1 MFDRSRRPARVAPLV
16 LVIALVAYAA
26 VVVAMVTGSSVARAV
41 AIGDTT
47 DNTPWTLPSMPP
59 KCSTDQISSGD
70 VANCLI
76 SSWGNIAEKGW
87 GTPPFPFASVG
98 GELSPGW
105 KWLGWSYNGSPA
117 LAEWEGNMS
126 ANPEKVG
133 RLNAKQIKAPYAA
146 HVLFMGFLTEI
157 QEAGYRIGDAMA
169 YNFRCTSNSRKD
181 CSNLDARSLS
191 YHSYGLAVDI
201 NVVSN
206 PEIRYYPDST
216 QGILTACAMPM
227 KTNIPQWVVQTAQK
241 WGLLWGGYGWSGG
254 CASPM
259 ASKSNVIR
267 DPMHFEFRGSVDDAL
282 AIARFNGV
290 EVQDPRVEVPADDP
304 TSPES
309 PMNGKTVKRVHG
321 ADRFASAAATAAF
334 WPTTETVYLAT
345 GTNFPDSLAAGVTAA
360 RVDAP
365 VLLVTSDSVPAST
378 RDQLIRLAPRT
389 VYVAGGTAVISD
401 AVVATVKNLTGA
413 NVIRLFGPTRYE
425 TAELLTRIA
434 WHGSKSSVAW
444 MASGHDF
451 QDPLIASA
459 AAAVYDQP
467 FVMVDGRRGVSEGAL
482 DVLRTLG
489 VTQVNL
495 VAAPGAFSDEVL
507 AELRSTMNV
516 VVYGAADASER
527 SASVWTA
534 HAQSQRVMLA
544 TSLNFPDALTA
555 VPYATRAD
563 GTPLMLVPGT
573 CVPMSTFR
581 TIDRLDPSDVTLFGG
596 PAALASAVESLTTC

>member
-1 MFDRSRRPARVAPLV
+1 VFDRPRRPARFAPLV

-26 VVVAMVTGSSVARAV
+26 VVVAMMTAPSVARAA
-41 AIGDTT
+41 AIGNTADT
-47 DNTPWTLPSMPP
+47 TPWTLPSMPP
-59 KCSTDQISSGD
+59 KCSTAQIAAGD
-70 VANCLI
+70 VATCLI
-76 SSWGNIAEKGW
+76 TDWGNIADKGW
-87 GTPPFPFASVG
+87 GAPPFPFATVG
-98 GELSPGW
+98 GELQSGW

-117 LAEWEGNMS
+117 LAEWEANMY
-126 ANPEKVG
+126 ANPEKIG

-146 HVLFMGFLTEI
+146 HLLIMGFLTEV
-157 QEAGYRIGDAMA
+157 QEAGYRLNDAMA

-181 CSNLDARSLS
+181 CANLDARSLS

-259 ASKSNVIR
+259 ASKSSVIR
-267 DPMHFEFRGSVDDAL
+267 DPMHFEFRGSVDDAF

-290 EVQDPRVEVPADDP
+290 DVQDPRVQNPEVGAPTPDP
-304 TSPES
+304 LG
-309 PMNGKTVKRVHG
+309 GKTVKRVHG
-321 ADRFASAAATAAF
+321 PDRFGSAAATASF

-365 VLLVTSDSVPAST
+365 VLLVTADAVPAST
-378 RDQLIRLAPRT
+378 EEQLSRLRPRT
-389 VYVAGGTAVISD
+389 IYVAGGPAVISD
-401 AVVATVKNLTGA
+401 AVVAAVKQSTGA

-425 TAELLTRIA
+425 TAELLTRVSWYRA
-434 WHGSKSSVAW
+434 RSSVAW
-444 MASGHDF
+444 LASGRDF

-467 FVMVDGRRGVSEGAL
+467 FVMIDGQRPMTAGSL
-482 DVLRTLG
+482 DLLRTLG
-489 VTQVNL
+489 VTQINV
-495 VAAPGAFSDEVL
+495 VAAPGAFSEATL
-507 AELRSTMNV
+507 AELRSFANV
-516 VVYGAADASER
+516 VVYGAADVSER
-527 SASVWTA
+527 SASVWSA
-534 HAQSQRVMLA
+534 HVQSRGVMLA

-555 VPYATRAD
+555 VPYATRTD

-573 CVPMSTFR
+573 CVPMTTAR
-581 TIDRLDPSDVTLFGG
+581 TIDRLDPSNVTLFGG
-596 PAALASAVESLTTC
+596 PAALATAVESLIAC

>member
-1 MFDRSRRPARVAPLV
+1 MFDRPRRPLRFAPLV
-16 LVIALVAYAA
+16 IAIALVAYAA
-26 VVVAMVTGSSVARAV
+26 VVMAMVTAPTMAKAA
-41 AIGDTT
+41 AIGDTS

-59 KCSTDQISSGD
+59 KCSTSQIASGD
-70 VANCLI
+70 VSTCLI
-76 SSWGNIAEKGW
+76 SSWGDIAEKGW
-87 GTPPFPFASVG
+87 GTPPFPYATVG
-98 GELSPGW
+98 GELSSGW

-117 LAEWEGNMS
+117 LAEWEANMS
-126 ANPEKVG
+126 TNPDKVG
-133 RLNAKQIKAPYAA
+133 RLNPNQIKAPYAA
-146 HVLFMGFLTEI
+146 HLLFMGFLTEI
-157 QEAGYRIGDAMA
+157 QESGYRISDAMA
-169 YNFRCTSNSRKD
+169 YNYRCTSNSRKD
-181 CSNLDARSLS
+181 CASLDSRSLS

-201 NVVSN
+201 NVVKN

-227 KTNIPQWVVQTAQK
+227 KTDIPQWVVQTAQK

-290 EVQDPRVEVPADDP
+290 DVVDPRSPEP
-304 TSPES
+304 TSGEGS
-309 PMNGKTVKRVHG
+309 PDSSSAKTVRRVHG
-321 ADRFASAAATAAF
+321 ADRFASAAATATF
-334 WPTTETVYLAT
+334 WSATETVYLAT

-365 VLLVTSDSVPAST
+365 VLLVTADSVPNST

-389 VYVAGGTAVISD
+389 VYVAGGPAVISD
-401 AVVATVKNLTGA
+401 DVVATVKQLTGA

-425 TAELLTRIA
+425 TAELLTRVS
-434 WHGSKSSVAW
+434 WYRSKSSVAW
-444 MASGHDF
+444 MASGRDF

-459 AAAVYDQP
+459 AAAVYSQP
-467 FVMVDGRRGVSEGAL
+467 FVMVDGRLGPTDGVRDL
-482 DVLRTLG
+482 LRTLG
-489 VTQVNL
+489 VTQLNV
-495 VAAPGAFSDEVL
+495 VAAPGAFSDEVM

-516 VVYGAADASER
+516 TVFGASDPSER
-527 SASVWTA
+527 SASVWSN
-534 HAQSQRVMLA
+534 HAQSERVMLA

-573 CVPMSTFR
+573 CVPVT
-581 TIDRLDPSDVTLFGG
+581 THQAIDRLDPSNVTLFGG
-596 PAALASAVESLTTC
+596 PAALATAVESLTTC

>member
-1 MFDRSRRPARVAPLV
+1 MRFAPLV
-16 LVIALVAYAA
+16 LVVALVAYAA
-26 VVVAMVTGSSVARAV
+26 IVVAMATAPSVARAA
-41 AIGDTT
+41 AIGDTA

-59 KCSTDQISSGD
+59 KCTTAQISSGD
-70 VANCLI
+70 VSNCLI
-76 SSWGNIAEKGW
+76 TDWGKIAEKGW
-87 GTPPFPFASVG
+87 GAPPFPFASVG
-98 GELSPGW
+98 GELQPGW

-117 LAEWEGNMS
+117 LAAWEAGMH
-126 ANPEKVG
+126 ANAEKVG

-146 HVLFMGFLTEI
+146 HLLMMGFLSEI
-157 QEAGYRIGDAMA
+157 QEAGYRLNDAMA

-181 CSNLDARSLS
+181 CSNLDSRSLS

-267 DPMHFEFRGSVDDAL
+267 DPMHFEFRGSVDDAF

-290 EVQDPRVEVPADDP
+290 QFDDP
-304 TSPES
+304 AAQSPDS
-309 PMNGKTVKRVHG
+309 GDTDPLGGKTVKRVHG
-321 ADRFASAAATAAF
+321 ADRFGSAAATASF

-365 VLLVTSDSVPAST
+365 VLLVTADSVPSST
-378 RDQLIRLAPRT
+378 QEQLSRLRPRT
-389 VYVAGGTAVISD
+389 VYVAGGPAVISD
-401 AVVATVKNLTGA
+401 EVVASVKQSTGA

-425 TAELLTRIA
+425 TAELLTRVS
-434 WHGSKSSVAW
+434 WYRSRSSVAW
-444 MASGHDF
+444 VASGRDF

-467 FVMVDGRRGVSEGAL
+467 FVMIDGHRAL
-482 DVLRTLG
+482 SDGSKDLLRTLG
-489 VTQVNL
+489 VAQINV
-495 VAAPGAFSDEVL
+495 VAVPGAFSDATL
-507 AELRSTMNV
+507 TELRSLANV
-516 VVYGAADASER
+516 VVYGAADVSER
-527 SASVWTA
+527 SASVWSA
-534 HAQSQRVMLA
+534 HAQSSGVMLA

-555 VPYATRAD
+555 VPYATRAE

-573 CVPMSTFR
+573 CVPMT
-581 TIDRLDPSDVTLFGG
+581 TVQAIDRLDPTNVTLFGG
-596 PAALASAVESLTTC
+596 PAALATAVESLTAC

>member
-1 MFDRSRRPARVAPLV
+1 VFQGPRRSLRVAPLI
-16 LVIALVAYAA
+16 LVISLVAYAA
-26 VVVAMVTGSSVARAV
+26 VVMAMVTGPSVAGAA
-41 AIGDTT
+41 AIGDTS

-59 KCSTDQISSGD
+59 KCSTEQIASGD
-70 VANCLI
+70 VSGCLI
-76 SSWGNIAEKGW
+76 TDWGKIAEKGW
-87 GTPPFPFASVG
+87 GTPPFPYESVG
-98 GELSPGW
+98 GELSAGW
-105 KWLGWSYNGSPA
+105 KWLGWSYNGSQA
-117 LAEWEGNMS
+117 LAEWEANMA

-146 HVLFMGFLTEI
+146 HLLFMGFLTEI
-157 QEAGYRIGDAMA
+157 QDAGYRLNDAMA

-181 CSNLDARSLS
+181 CSSLDANSLS

-201 NVVSN
+201 NVSSN

-227 KTNIPQWVVQTAQK
+227 KTNLPQWVIQTAQK

-259 ASKSNVIR
+259 ASKSSVIR

-282 AIARFNGV
+282 TIARFNGV
-290 EVQDPRVEVPADDP
+290 EVQDPRVETPDENA
-304 TSPES
+304 SPDS

-321 ADRFASAAATAAF
+321 ADRFASAAATASF
-334 WPTTETVYLAT
+334 WSSTETVYLAT

-365 VLLVTSDSVPAST
+365 VLLVTATSIPAST
-378 RDQLIRLAPRT
+378 RDQLVRLAPRT
-389 VYVAGGTAVISD
+389 VYVAGGP
-401 AVVATVKNLTGA
+401 AVVSDDVLSAVKQLTGA
-413 NVIRLFGPTRYE
+413 NVIRFFGPTRYE
-425 TAELLTRIA
+425 TAELLTRVS
-434 WHGSKSSVAW
+434 WYKSTSRVAW
-444 MASGHDF
+444 MASGRDF

-459 AAAVYDQP
+459 AAAVYEQP
-467 FVMVDGRRGVSEGAL
+467 FVMVDGQRGLTDGSRDL
-482 DVLRTLG
+482 LRTLG

-507 AELRSTMNV
+507 ADLRSTMNV
-516 VVYGAADASER
+516 VVYGAADPSER
-527 SASVWTA
+527 SASVWTS

-573 CVPMSTFR
+573 CVPWT
-581 TIDRLDPSDVTLFGG
+581 THQVIDRLDPSNVTLFGG
-596 PAALASAVESLTTC
+596 PAALATAVESLTSC

>member
-1 MFDRSRRPARVAPLV
+1 MFDPPRRPLRFAPLV
-16 LVIALVAYAA
+16 LLIALVAYAA
-26 VVVAMVTGSSVARAV
+26 VVVAMVTAPSVARAA
-41 AIGDTT
+41 AIGNTA

-59 KCSTDQISSGD
+59 KCTTAQIAAGD
-70 VANCLI
+70 VATCLI
-76 SSWGNIAEKGW
+76 VDWGNIAGKGW

-98 GELSPGW
+98 GELQPGW

-117 LAEWEGNMS
+117 LAEWEANMY

-146 HVLFMGFLTEI
+146 HLLIMGFLTEI
-157 QEAGYRIGDAMA
+157 QDAGYRLNDAMA

-181 CSNLDARSLS
+181 CANLDARSLS

-259 ASKSNVIR
+259 ASKSSVIR
-267 DPMHFEFRGSVDDAL
+267 DPMHFEFRGSVDDAF

-290 EVQDPRVEVPADDP
+290 DVQDPRVQ
-304 TSPES
+304 SPEVGA
-309 PMNGKTVKRVHG
+309 PTPDPLAGKTVKRVHG
-321 ADRFASAAATAAF
+321 PDRFGSAAATASF
-334 WPTTETVYLAT
+334 WPNTETVYLAT

-365 VLLVTSDSVPAST
+365 VLLVTADSVPAST
-378 RDQLIRLAPRT
+378 QEQLSRLRPRT
-389 VYVAGGTAVISD
+389 VYVAGGPAVISD
-401 AVVATVKNLTGA
+401 AVIASVKQSTGA

-425 TAELLTRIA
+425 TAELLTRVSWYRA
-434 WHGSKSSVAW
+434 RSSVAW
-444 MASGHDF
+444 MASGRDF

-467 FVMVDGRRGVSEGAL
+467 FVMVDGQRTLTAGSL
-482 DVLRTLG
+482 DLLRTLG
-489 VTQVNL
+489 VTQINV
-495 VAAPGAFSDEVL
+495 VAAPGSFSEATL
-507 AELRSTMNV
+507 AELRSVANV
-516 VVYGAADASER
+516 VVYGAADVSDR
-527 SASVWTA
+527 SASVWS
-534 HAQSQRVMLA
+534 AQAESSGVLLA

-555 VPYATRAD
+555 VPFATRTD

-573 CVPMSTFR
+573 CVPRTTVQ
-581 TIDRLDPSDVTLFGG
+581 TIDRLDPSNVTLFGG
-596 PAALASAVESLTTC
+596 PAALAAAVESLTTC

>member
-1 MFDRSRRPARVAPLV
+1 MFDRPRRPLRFAPLV
-16 LVIALVAYAA
+16 IAIALVAYAA
-26 VVVAMVTGSSVARAV
+26 VVVAMVTAPTMAKAV
-41 AIGDTT
+41 AIGDTS

-59 KCSTDQISSGD
+59 KCSSTQIGSGD
-70 VANCLI
+70 VSTCLI

-87 GTPPFPFASVG
+87 GTPPFPYATVG
-98 GELSPGW
+98 GELSSGW

-117 LAEWEGNMS
+117 LAEWEANMS
-126 ANPEKVG
+126 ANPDKVG
-133 RLNAKQIKAPYAA
+133 RLNPKQIKAPYAA
-146 HVLFMGFLTEI
+146 HVLFMGFLSEI
-157 QEAGYRIGDAMA
+157 QESGYRISDAMA
-169 YNFRCTSNSRKD
+169 YNYRCTSNSRKD
-181 CSNLDARSLS
+181 CANLDSRSLS

-201 NVVSN
+201 NVVKN

-227 KTNIPQWVVQTAQK
+227 KTDIPQWVVQTAQK

-290 EVQDPRVEVPADDP
+290 DVIDPRV
-304 TSPES
+304 PES
-309 PMNGKTVKRVHG
+309 TDGDGSPDSPTAKTVRRVHG
-321 ADRFASAAATAAF
+321 ADRFASAAATATF
-334 WPTTETVYLAT
+334 WSATETVYLAT

-365 VLLVTSDSVPAST
+365 VLLVTADSVPNST

-389 VYVAGGTAVISD
+389 VYVAGGPAVIGD
-401 AVVATVKNLTGA
+401 EVIATVKQLTGA

-425 TAELLTRIA
+425 TAELLTRVS
-434 WHGSKSSVAW
+434 WYRSKSSVAW
-444 MASGHDF
+444 MASGRDF

-459 AAAVYDQP
+459 AAAVYSQP
-467 FVMVDGRRGVSEGAL
+467 FVMVDGRLGPTDGVRDL
-482 DVLRTLG
+482 LRTLG
-489 VTQVNL
+489 VTQLNV
-495 VAAPGAFSDEVL
+495 VAAPGAFSDEVM
-507 AELRSTMNV
+507 AELRSSMNV
-516 VVYGAADASER
+516 IVFGASDPSER
-527 SASVWTA
+527 SASVWSN
-534 HAQSQRVMLA
+534 HAQSERVMLA

-573 CVPMSTFR
+573 CVPVT
-581 TIDRLDPSDVTLFGG
+581 THQAIDRLDPSNVTLFGG
-596 PAALASAVESLTTC
+596 PAALAAAVESLTTC